1 MRTFIITLV
10 LCISANFSFAQT
22 QLEMNTEAENSY
34 LKADKELNST
44 YTEILTAYKSD
55 TAVIKNI
62 KTAQN
67 IWIKF
72 RDAEMKMKYPDREP
86 GYYGSIQPV
95 CWYNY
100 LEELTKK
107 RTKELKIWL
116 KGIEEGDSCSGSVKT
131 K

>member
-44 YTEILTAYKSD
+44 YTEILKAYKSD
-55 TAVIKNI
+55 TAFIKNL